1 MMDTYNYPISIIRNL
16 ALVIVL
22 VLHLRQ
28 SCEYT
33 ISGIPWECGVPL
45 FLIISGFLFGQGWV
59 DNTFQWYKKRILRI
73 WIPFMLL
80 FTINL
85 SVFLIH
91 GSKMNLSCI
100 LQGVFALPAF
110 NFNTIGMQ
118 HCWYIRYLLICYL
131 LVPLLHKTC
140 AKHTSTWGVIIKISI
155 IYFVVIAL
163 CQFSANIPFIG
174 KYSFVQILLFMTAFY
189 IGKIVMVKNTRIA
202 FVTSVFIGTIVAAI
216 SYTVPFFIPSL
227 KLKGFLSIL
236 YYAYLSL
243 VFFGIIMSILE
254 RVFRNILIDEK
265 LTGVIKK
272 FDHNTYYIYLCHYW
286 FTSMSW
292 WSVWG
297 EGMNILSVIKYFF
310 LILFT
315 TIPFCFISE
324 SINGWI
330 KKNIWINKL

>member
-1 MMDTYNYPISIIRNL
+1 MITRFSGAQIS
-16 ALVIVL
+16 
-22 VLHLRQ
+22 
-28 SCEYT
+28 
-33 ISGIPWECGVPL
+33 
-45 FLIISGFLFGQGWV
+45 
-59 DNTFQWYKKRILRI
+59 
-73 WIPFMLL
+73 
-80 FTINL
+80 
-85 SVFLIH
+85 
-91 GSKMNLSCI
+91 
-100 LQGVFALPAF
+100 
-110 NFNTIGMQ
+110 
-118 HCWYIRYLLICYL
+118 
-131 LVPLLHKTC
+131 
-140 AKHTSTWGVIIKISI
+140 
-155 IYFVVIAL
+155 
-163 CQFSANIPFIG
+163 
-174 KYSFVQILLFMTAFY
+174 LFMTAFY

-216 SYTVPFFIPSL
+216 CYTVPFFIPSL
-227 KLKGFLSIL
+227 KVFLSIL

-254 RVFRNILIDEK
+254 RVFRKFLIDEK

-330 KKNIWINKL
+330 NKL